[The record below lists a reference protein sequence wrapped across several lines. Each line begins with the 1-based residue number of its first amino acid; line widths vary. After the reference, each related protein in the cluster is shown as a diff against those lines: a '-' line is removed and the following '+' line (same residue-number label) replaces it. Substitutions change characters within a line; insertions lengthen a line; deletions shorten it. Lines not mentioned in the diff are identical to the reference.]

1 LNVNCKRKE
10 LLDAALKVSLATARE
25 TAAGARRGIL
35 LEADERGGALR
46 LTATDESMAIRA
58 DIPAYVESGGGGAV
72 VANAKLFS
80 DCLALTPGEEL
91 GLVLSRNERALEII
105 SEGKE
110 TQLCLT
116 ALPEKDYPKPDIPMP
131 GDTVYVTGLKSL
143 LAAPC
148 LVAAGIAGFPALDC
162 VRLTLGPSGIFAEAV
177 GGFTVVKAEGDKE
190 ATGDVS
196 LLLPTSALRAL
207 VRISNDKDV
216 FEFGV
221 TGANG
226 TPKTAV
232 FFDGAVLFSA
242 RLTACAFPDTEEL
255 FRRKEGIP
263 AVSADVHAHEFKTA
277 LASVTVF
284 ASPKDAV
291 ELSFTDEGILLR
303 CETSDGVAEN
313 FISAI
318 GPVKTKVSPES
329 YRFNK
334 CLLDYVGTQSG
345 VLTLNVSKESL
356 TVESAGTRYLQ
367 LGMVP
372 AKTKKSEDIAA

>member
-1 LNVNCKRKE
+1 LNVKCKRKE
-10 LLDAALKVSLATARE
+10 LIDAVRKVSLATARAE
-25 TAAGARRGIL
+25 TAGACRGIL

-58 DIPAYVESGGGGAV
+58 DIPAYVESGGGAV
-72 VANAKLFS
+72 IANSKLFS
-80 DCLALTPGEEL
+80 DCLALAPGEEI
-91 GLVLSRNERALEII
+91 GLVRSRTGCALEII

-116 ALPEKDYPKPDIPMP
+116 TFPEKDYPKPEIPMP

-148 LVAAGIAGFPALDC
+148 LVAAGVAGFPVLDC
-162 VRLTLGPSGIFAEAV
+162 VKLTLGPNGIFAEAA

-190 ATGDVS
+190 AKGDISV
-196 LLLPTSALRAL
+196 LLPTAALRAL
-207 VRISNDKDV
+207 VRISDTGDV

-221 TGANG
+221 SGANG

-232 FFDGAVLFSA
+232 FFNGAVLFSA
-242 RLTACAFPDTEEL
+242 RLTECAFPDTENL
-255 FRRKEGIP
+255 FSRKAGVSD
-263 AVSADVHAHEFKTA
+263 ASADVHAHELKTA
-277 LASVTVF
+277 LASVTAL

-303 CETSDGVAEN
+303 CETGAGIAEN
-313 FISAI
+313 FVSAI
-318 GPVKTKVSPES
+318 GPVKTKVSQGA

-334 CLLDYVGTQSG
+334 CLLEYIRTQSG
-345 VLTLNVSKESL
+345 VLTLNVSKGSL

-367 LGMVP
+367 LGIVP
-372 AKTKKSEDIAA
+372 AETKKSKEVAA